1 MTAQLRATPPPD
13 EPTEPSKWYWVRHEP
28 AAQALVNPLVLRCFT
43 VFLSCPIDLHEAAQR
58 LGLKRT
64 TLRYHVR
71 RFVKWGLL
79 MPVEPSSRRER
90 LQYRAVNSQ
99 MYVPF
104 RASGHASL
112 EELLWA
118 MEDPHQRAFLRSL
131 VRAKDHLERDP
142 AEGEGGMVIRD
153 GSVDFTLTAPPR
165 LTLQGEIEAN
175 VWSCWTTVSLTPP
188 EASALKAELAAL
200 WARYVSLEPGRS
212 GARPHTL
219 RLGLAPEETG

>member
-1 MTAQLRATPPPD
+1 MTTQLPATPPTNED
-13 EPTEPSKWYWVRHEP
+13 VEPSQWYWVRHGP
-28 AAQALVNPLVLRCFT
+28 AAQALVNPLILRCFI
-43 VFLSCPIDLHEAAQR
+43 VFLAGHIDLHEAAQR

-79 MPVEPSSRRER
+79 MPTEQSSGRAR
-90 LQYRAVNSQ
+90 LQYRAVNSRL
-99 MYVPF
+99 YIPF
-104 RASGHASL
+104 RVSGHASL

-142 AEGEGGMVIRD
+142 AEGGMVIRD

-165 LTLQGEIEAN
+165 LTLQAEIEAN
-175 VWSCWTTVSLTPP
+175 IWSCWATVSLTLP

-200 WARYVSLEPGRS
+200 WARYLTLDPGRS

-219 RLGLAPEETG
+219 RLGLSPEETG